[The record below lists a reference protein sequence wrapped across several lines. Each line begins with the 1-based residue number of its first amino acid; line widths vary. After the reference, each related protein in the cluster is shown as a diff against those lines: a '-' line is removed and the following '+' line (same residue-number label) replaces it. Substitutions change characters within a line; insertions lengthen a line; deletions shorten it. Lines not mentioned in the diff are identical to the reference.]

1 MCGEQKMLMQGLV
14 QKSGERENL
23 EDLGIDWRIMF
34 THVLKKDDEMA
45 WNIFCFR
52 IGTNCGYL

>member
-1 MCGEQKMLMQGLV
+1 MLMQGLV
-14 QKSGERENL
+14 RKSGERENI
-23 EDLGIDWRIMF
+23 EDLGVDWRIIF

-45 WNIFCFR
+45 WNIFICFR